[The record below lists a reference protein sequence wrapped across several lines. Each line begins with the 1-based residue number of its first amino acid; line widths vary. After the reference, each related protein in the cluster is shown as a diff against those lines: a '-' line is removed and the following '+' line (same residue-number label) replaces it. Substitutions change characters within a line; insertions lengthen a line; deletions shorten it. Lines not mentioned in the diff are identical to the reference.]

1 MNTEKLYNYWYWEYI
16 ITFWNEVDSKAE
28 ERAGVVLAETLSE
41 AMQIISEYYG
51 EESILDVKT
60 FKPIIDGAVFD
71 FQDVT
76 DEKFCDFDF
85 SISKKE

>member
-1 MNTEKLYNYWYWEYI
+1 MNTEKFYNYWYWEYI
-16 ITFWNEVDSKAE
+16 ITFWNEIDSKAE

-71 FQDVT
+71 FQDTT